1 MKDCLFFA
9 SVAGIVLLAI
19 FRGGFTSEGPA
30 LEQERIFRAR
40 LSVAMKAAGN
50 EGWEYDLITK
60 KLVWLENR
68 LPSHGLADVPIDRYL
83 EAVHAQMHPDD
94 LSAQD
99 LAVGAAIQANQ
110 AGCSVRCRMLRP
122 DGQIHHLQVYIAIL
136 RDDQGKPVRLLG
148 STIDVTEQQRTIH
161 AAESANRS
169 KSAFLAN
176 MSHEI
181 RTPMNGVI
189 GMTDLLLDT
198 SLNAVQQD
206 YAETIRSSADAL
218 LNIIDDILDFSKIE
232 AGKLEVEVIEM
243 DLRKIV
249 EEIGALMAVQ
259 AKKKRLELI
268 VHLHGDVPAC
278 VRGDP
283 QRIRQCLVNLLSNA
297 VKFTL
302 RGEIE
307 LEVRIINSSAGAK
320 RIRFEVR
327 DTGIGITAEALA
339 QLFQPFVQADSSTTR
354 HFGGTGL
361 GLSIVAKLV
370 QLMGGKTHVESEP
383 GKGTC
388 FWFELPLE
396 ASAAELPARIAATP
410 QGKTLI
416 LVIDDND
423 SNRRVL
429 AEQLAYAGFTVQ
441 VAASG
446 EEGLSLMH
454 RAVVEGQP
462 FEIVLCDH
470 EMPGMDG
477 AMFGQHVK
485 ETPALSRSRMVVL
498 TSRDEHG
505 DLERFVMLGF
515 AGYLTKPVR
524 VGELYELLDRVLAS
538 EASVWQMQTQ
548 SIVTRNRR
556 LAGECAS
563 LFCGDVLLVE
573 DNLVNQK
580 VAVRFLERLGCR
592 VHVAGN
598 GALALE
604 SFRAKAFDLVLMDLQ
619 MPVMDGLTATQH
631 IRELQSGRVRT
642 PIVALTANAM
652 KGQLEACLAA
662 DMDGLLTKPLDDH
675 GLRNT
680 LSKFGLSVARVPG
693 LRDDA
698 AQVG

>member
-1 MKDCLFFA
+1 
-9 SVAGIVLLAI
+9 
-19 FRGGFTSEGPA
+19 
-30 LEQERIFRAR
+30 
-40 LSVAMKAAGN
+40 MKAAGN

>member
-1 MKDCLFFA
+1 VRQSKP
-9 SVAGIVLLAI
+9 IK
-19 FRGGFTSEGPA
+19 PA
-30 LEQERIFRAR
+30 A
-40 LSVAMKAAGN
+40 
-50 EGWEYDLITK
+50 
-60 KLVWLENR
+60 
-68 LPSHGLADVPIDRYL
+68 PS
-83 EAVHAQMHPDD
+83 
-94 LSAQD
+94 
-99 LAVGAAIQANQ
+99 
-110 AGCSVRCRMLRP
+110 

>member
-1 MKDCLFFA
+1 M
-9 SVAGIVLLAI
+9 
-19 FRGGFTSEGPA
+19 
-30 LEQERIFRAR
+30 
-40 LSVAMKAAGN
+40 
-50 EGWEYDLITK
+50 
-60 KLVWLENR
+60 
-68 LPSHGLADVPIDRYL
+68 
-83 EAVHAQMHPDD
+83 
-94 LSAQD
+94 
-99 LAVGAAIQANQ
+99 
-110 AGCSVRCRMLRP
+110 
-122 DGQIHHLQVYIAIL
+122 
-136 RDDQGKPVRLLG
+136 RLLG